1 MSSKRLHIV
10 LIAALVLLF
19 IGLLGGTYGIN
30 KLLVS
35 ESNNLVALKAKNQAL
50 DQEQT
55 SLNKAKS
62 DIKRY
67 DTLNQIAQA
76 VVPQDK
82 NQAEAVREIVNIAA
96 ANGVTLSAINFPA
109 STLGNLPSGAA
120 SAAAGTAGATPAAAP
135 ATAGSASTASTK
147 TANLSQL
154 TPLKNIPGV
163 YQLPITINNDS
174 SHPVPYANFINF
186 LSDLEHNRRTSQVQ
200 TITIKPSSD
209 NRGSII
215 FSLTLSEYIKP

>member
-1 MSSKRLHIV
+1 MSSKRLHTV
-10 LIAALVLLF
+10 LIATLVLLF
-19 IGLLGGTYGIN
+19 VGLLGGAYGIN
-30 KLLVS
+30 KLLIS
-35 ESNNLVALKAKNQAL
+35 EANKLLVLKAKSQAL
-50 DQEQT
+50 TQEQT
-55 SLNKAKS
+55 SLNQAKK

-67 DTLNQIAQA
+67 DNLNKIAQA

-96 ANGVTLSAINFPA
+96 TNGVTLAAINFPA

-120 SAAAGTAGATPAAAP
+120 APAASSSASPGTSAAP
-135 ATAGSASTASTK
+135 APAASTASNK

-154 TPLKNIPGV
+154 TALKNIPGV

-174 SHPVPYANFINF
+174 AHPVPYDRFSSF

-200 TITIKPSSD
+200 TISIQPDSK
-209 NRGSII
+209 NRGYIT